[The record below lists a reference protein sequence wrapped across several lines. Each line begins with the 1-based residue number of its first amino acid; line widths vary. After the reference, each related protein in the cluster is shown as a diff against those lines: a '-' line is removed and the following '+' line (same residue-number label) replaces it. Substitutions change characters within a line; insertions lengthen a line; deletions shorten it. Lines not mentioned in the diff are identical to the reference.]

1 MSVDTVTPPVPAPAG
16 SVASEL
22 QREIEQFLYHEAA
35 LLDGWWYR
43 DWFELLAD
51 DLEYWMP
58 LRGNRLA
65 RDQHLEMSGPDDTAL
80 FDEDKDSIDRRILK
94 IETGMSWAEDPPS
107 RTRHAVSNV
116 QVYPTDR
123 ADEYQVRCNYMLYRS
138 RLERDVDLFVGA
150 RQDVLRRD
158 PETGWKIARRKIVLD
173 QATLLAK
180 NLSIFF

>member
-1 MSVDTVTPPVPAPAG
+1 VSVDTITPPVPAPAG
-16 SVASEL
+16 YVAPEL
-22 QREIEQFLYHEAA
+22 QWEIEQFLYHEAA

-116 QVYPTDR
+116 QVFPTDR
-123 ADEYQVRCNYMLYRS
+123 ADEYEVRCTYMLYRS

>member
-1 MSVDTVTPPVPAPAG
+1 MSVETIAPPAPAPAG
-16 SVASEL
+16 AVTPDL
-22 QREIEQFLYHEAA
+22 QWEIEQFLYHEAA

-43 DWFELLAD
+43 EWFDLLAD
-51 DLEYWMP
+51 DLQYWMP
-58 LRGNRLA
+58 VRGNRLA

-80 FDEDKDSIDRRILK
+80 FDEDKESIDRRILK

-107 RTRHAVSNV
+107 RTRHAISNV
-116 QVYPTDR
+116 QIYPTDR
-123 ADEYQVRCNYMLYRS
+123 DDEFTVRCAYILHRS

-150 RQDVLRRD
+150 RCDVLRRD
-158 PETGWKIARRKIVLD
+158 ARTGWKIVRRKIVLD